1 MTGRMLWARCRIF
14 GAMGLLIAGVATA
27 AAMDS
32 PSSDPTQ
39 QWQLDFESGILWHF
53 TGSASPLDYVF
64 LPQVLSL
71 VAPADFERRV
81 LGGELVL
88 RSRCSLLLEPI
99 LQSPEHHY
107 YGASAAGLLEWW
119 DDRRTRCLFFTGGG
133 GFGWLDAK
141 GYEVPGGQGQ
151 EFNFN
156 WLIYTGG
163 RIRVSERCNASAGI
177 YYQHV
182 SNGHLDK
189 LDPGVNAIGPML
201 NIRWRF

>member
-1 MTGRMLWARCRIF
+1 MTHQPIRARCRTLWTL
-14 GAMGLLIAGVATA
+14 GLLIAGAATA
-27 AAMDS
+27 AAAES

-53 TGSASPLDYVF
+53 TGSASTLDYVF
-64 LPQVLSL
+64 LPQILSL
-71 VAPADFERRV
+71 VAPANIQRPF
-81 LGGELVL
+81 LGGEIFL
-88 RSRCSLLLEPI
+88 RSRYSLLIEPI

-107 YGASAAGLLEWW
+107 YGASAAGLIEWW
-119 DDRRTRCLFFTGGG
+119 DDQRTRCLFLTSGG

-141 GYEVPGGQGQ
+141 GYEIPGGQGQ

-163 RIRVSERCNASAGI
+163 RLRFTERCTATLGV

-182 SNGHLDK
+182 SNGHFDK
-189 LDPGVNAIGPML
+189 VDPGVNAIGPIL
-201 NIRWRF
+201 NIRWKF